1 MRTRPPETAVF
12 GDREAGPW
20 PAVRRWAIRTGLP
33 IAAAGVIVAVTVSLA
48 ATARGLDSCG
58 PSVAA
63 PVTYRFAPI
72 AAIDGD
78 PTCHELVRSLSVRTG
93 VGVGIAAVFLLA
105 FFLGLQRTATVLDGD
120 RRRWPAP
127 LDRR

>member
-1 MRTRPPETAVF
+1 MRTRPPETAIF

-20 PAVRRWAIRTGLP
+20 PGVRRWAVRTGLP

-48 ATARGLDSCG
+48 ATSRGLDSCG

-63 PVTYRFAPI
+63 PATGRFASI
-72 AAIDGD
+72 GAIDGD

-93 VGVGIAAVFLLA
+93 VGVGIAAAFLLA
-105 FFLGLQRTATVLDGD
+105 FVLGLQRTATVLDRD
-120 RRRWPAP
+120 RRRWPMP
-127 LDRR
+127 LGRR

>member
-1 MRTRPPETAVF
+1 MRTRPPEAVIL
-12 GDREAGPW
+12 GDGEAGPW
-20 PAVRRWAIRTGLP
+20 QAVRRWAIRTGLP

-48 ATARGLDSCG
+48 ATSRGLDSCG
-58 PSVAA
+58 PSAAA

-78 PTCHELVRSLSVRTG
+78 TTCHELVRSLSVRTG

-105 FFLGLQRTATVLDGD
+105 FFLGLQRTATVLDRD

-127 LDRR
+127 LGRR